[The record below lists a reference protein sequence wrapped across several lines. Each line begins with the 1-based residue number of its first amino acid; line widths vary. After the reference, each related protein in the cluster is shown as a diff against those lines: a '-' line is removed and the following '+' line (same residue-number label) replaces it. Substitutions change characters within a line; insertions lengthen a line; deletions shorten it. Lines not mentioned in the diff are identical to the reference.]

1 MKPLFTPQALAELDH
16 VLGQIRE
23 QSPQG
28 ATRVRRRIKATI
40 DLVVRHPQAGQ
51 RTNVPGL
58 RRILVTPYPYV
69 VFYLPGA
76 EAVVVIGVRH
86 AARDPRTM
94 PGA

>member
-1 MKPLFTPQALAELDH
+1 MKLLFTPQALVELDG

-28 ATRVRRRIKATI
+28 AKRVQQRIKATI
-40 DLVVRHPQAGQ
+40 DLVARHPHAGQ

-58 RRILVTPYPYV
+58 RRIVVTPFPYLI
-69 VFYLPGA
+69 FYQPGD

-86 AARDPRTM
+86 AARDPESM
-94 PGA
+94 PGG